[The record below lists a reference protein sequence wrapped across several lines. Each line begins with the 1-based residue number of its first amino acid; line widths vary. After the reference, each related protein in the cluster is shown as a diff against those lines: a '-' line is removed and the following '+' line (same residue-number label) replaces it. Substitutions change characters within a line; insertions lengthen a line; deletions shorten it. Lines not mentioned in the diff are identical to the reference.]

1 MIRYALT
8 CSSEH
13 AFEAWFRSGAAF
25 DQQAADGQIACPI
38 CGDRAVRKAM
48 MAPAVMRSTERAPA
62 AAPPEARPPV
72 PTPEQAATM
81 LALLRKVRDHVEKNF
96 DNVGERFPEEVRRMH
111 HGEAEERNV
120 FGQASLEEAKQL
132 IEEGIQVQ
140 PLPDLPKL
148 DG

>member
-1 MIRYALT
+1 MSAVTLSFVHDAL
-8 CSSEH
+8 
-13 AFEAWFRSGAAF
+13 
-25 DQQAADGQIACPI
+25 P
-38 CGDRAVRKAM
+38 
-48 MAPAVMRSTERAPA
+48 MRVVFGPGRLAELGEEVERLGL
-62 AAPPEARPPV
+62 RRV
-72 PTPEQAATM
+72 LVLGTPEQAATM